1 MKKSAQTREHIL
13 QAAEKLFSE
22 FGFEGTSLR
31 EITHEAGVNLASVN
45 YHFGSKKGLIQAV
58 MERYQRV
65 FMPALQE
72 ELEFR
77 VARGGISTESLLSCF
92 VRPLTALEDV
102 RADGAEV
109 YLKLLGFAYSEIQ
122 GHLRRFTMNR
132 FGSVIQDVFRLFVQ
146 ANPHLTAEI
155 LFWRLH
161 FALGTV
167 LFAQV
172 SAKALSEI
180 ARADFSDPTPE
191 NLMMQ
196 RLLPYIAAGISA
208 PEMSLPETSMH
219 KSEALS

>member
-1 MKKSAQTREHIL
+1 MSKAEKTCERIL

-22 FGFEGTSLR
+22 KGYEATSLR
-31 EITHEAGVNLASVN
+31 EITQLAEVNLASVN

-102 RADGAEV
+102 RGDGAEV

-122 GHLRRFTMNR
+122 GHLRR
-132 FGSVIQDVFRLFVQ
+132 
-146 ANPHLTAEI
+146 
-155 LFWRLH
+155 
-161 FALGTV
+161 
-167 LFAQV
+167 
-172 SAKALSEI
+172 
-180 ARADFSDPTPE
+180 
-191 NLMMQ
+191 
-196 RLLPYIAAGISA
+196 
-208 PEMSLPETSMH
+208 
-219 KSEALS
+219 